1 MGESTSTQ
9 VLRDLEISLRTNH
22 IEWVKE
28 FLDDQNQGLDAL
40 VDYLSF
46 RLQMMRYEQQI
57 QDEIDDSQ
65 ERIANHQLSNS
76 TGNINNNSHSTSQNR
91 LTMISTTTRP
101 ELNEML
107 SSPSTKRRSR
117 HIQKLNMGSTTDDIH
132 VGIMCL
138 RAIMNNKYGFNMVIQ
153 HREAINVIALS
164 LIHKS
169 LRTKA
174 LVLELLA
181 AICLVKGGH
190 EIILCAFDNFK
201 KATGETKRFETLL
214 DMFINYEVFKVD
226 FMVACMQFMNIVV
239 HSVEDIN
246 YRVHLQYEFTALG
259 LDDYLE
265 KLRLTESEE
274 LQVQISAYLDNVF
287 DVSALMEDSITKT
300 AALER
305 INELEDDLGRASDRI
320 AEIERETAFNM
331 ANLQTDL
338 QRIRMERDDALQK
351 QRLFDDEVSTL
362 KKIVQKHEQESKS
375 RESMLVELENFSKT
389 LPKGTSWQDVSH
401 LLAKGGKLSD
411 ISPNHES
418 KSNNEVKV
426 NPSPVAPAPPPPPLP
441 NVSKSPPNAPPG
453 NFIFQLGNVAFSTT
467 VSSSFSAPPKP
478 NSNIPPPPM
487 PGMMQAPSGA
497 MTIKRKVQ
505 TKYKLPTLNWV
516 ALKPN
521 QVRGTI
527 FNELDDEKLHKTID
541 FADFEE
547 KFKIGMGISA
557 LASSEIDGL
566 GRDFSSKRFKKPE
579 NISLLEHTRL
589 RNIGES

>member
-57 QDEIDDSQ
+57 QDSCFDDSQ
-65 ERIANHQLSNS
+65 ERISSQHLSSS
-76 TGNINNNSHSTSQNR
+76 TGNINNNTSSSQNR
-91 LTMISTTTRP
+91 LTMISTTNRP

-117 HIQKLNMGSTTDDIH
+117 HIQKLNMGTTTDDIH

-153 HREAINVIALS
+153 HREAINCIALS

-201 KATGETKRFETLL
+201 KITGETKRFETLL
-214 DMFINYEVFKVD
+214 DMFVNYEIFKVD

-300 AALER
+300 AALEK

-320 AEIERETAFNM
+320 AEIERDTAFNI
-331 ANLQTDL
+331 ANLQTEL
-338 QRIRMERDDALQK
+338 QRIRLERDELLQK
-351 QRLFDDEVSTL
+351 QRIFDDEVSRL
-362 KKIVQKHEQESKS
+362 KMAVQKHEQESKS
-375 RESMLVELENFSKT
+375 RESMLLELENFSKT
-389 LPKGTSWQDVSH
+389 LPKGTSWQDVSNIF
-401 LLAKGGKLSD
+401 ANGGSLKN
-411 ISPNHES
+411 IKTTTQEK
-418 KSNNEVKV
+418 KSTDEVKV
-426 NPSPVAPAPPPPPLP
+426 NPSPVTAPAPPPPP
-441 NVSKSPPNAPPG
+441 PPDSMSNAPP
-453 NFIFQLGNVAFSTT
+453 
-467 VSSSFSAPPKP
+467 
-478 NSNIPPPPM
+478 
-487 PGMMQAPSGA
+487 
-497 MTIKRKVQ
+497 RK
-505 TKYKLPTLNWV
+505 LLLNYY
-516 ALKPN
+516 
-521 QVRGTI
+521 
-527 FNELDDEKLHKTID
+527 
-541 FADFEE
+541 
-547 KFKIGMGISA
+547 
-557 LASSEIDGL
+557 
-566 GRDFSSKRFKKPE
+566 
-579 NISLLEHTRL
+579 
-589 RNIGES
+589 

>member
-1 MGESTSTQ
+1 
-9 VLRDLEISLRTNH
+9 
-22 IEWVKE
+22 
-28 FLDDQNQGLDAL
+28 
-40 VDYLSF
+40 
-46 RLQMMRYEQQI
+46 
-57 QDEIDDSQ
+57 
-65 ERIANHQLSNS
+65 
-76 TGNINNNSHSTSQNR
+76 
-91 LTMISTTTRP
+91 
-101 ELNEML
+101 
-107 SSPSTKRRSR
+107 
-117 HIQKLNMGSTTDDIH
+117 
-132 VGIMCL
+132 MCL

-338 QRIRMERDDALQK
+338 QRIRMERDEALQQ

-389 LPKGTSWQDVSH
+389 LPKGTSWQDVSQ

-411 ISPNHES
+411 ISPSHES
-418 KSNNEVKV
+418 KTSNEVKE
-426 NPSPVAPAPPPPPLP
+426 NPSPAAPAPPPPPLP
-441 NVSKSPPNAPPG
+441 NISKSP
-453 NFIFQLGNVAFSTT
+453 
-467 VSSSFSAPPKP
+467 
-478 NSNIPPPPM
+478 IPPP
-487 PGMMQAPSGA
+487 G
-497 MTIKRKVQ
+497 K
-505 TKYKLPTLNWV
+505 
-516 ALKPN
+516 
-521 QVRGTI
+521 
-527 FNELDDEKLHKTID
+527 FN
-541 FADFEE
+541 
-547 KFKIGMGISA
+547 
-557 LASSEIDGL
+557 SS
-566 GRDFSSKRFKKPE
+566 RP
-579 NISLLEHTRL
+579 
-589 RNIGES
+589 

>member
-1 MGESTSTQ
+1 M
-9 VLRDLEISLRTNH
+9 
-22 IEWVKE
+22 KE

-57 QDEIDDSQ
+57 QDDLEDSQ
-65 ERIANHQLSNS
+65 ERISSQQLSAS
-76 TGNINNNSHSTSQNR
+76 TGNINNNTHSTSHNR
-91 LTMISTTTRP
+91 LTLLSTSTRP

-153 HREAINVIALS
+153 HREAINCIALS

-201 KATGETKRFETLL
+201 KVTGETKRFETLL

-320 AEIERETAFNM
+320 AEIEREAAFNI
-331 ANLQTDL
+331 ANLQTEL
-338 QRIRMERDDALQK
+338 QRIRQERDELLQQ
-351 QRLFDDEVSTL
+351 QRVFDDEVSTL
-362 KKIVQKHEQESKS
+362 KKMVQKHEQESKS
-375 RESMLVELENFSKT
+375 RESMLLELENFSKT
-389 LPKGTSWQDVSH
+389 LPKGTSWQDVSN
-401 LLAKGGKLSD
+401 LLAKGGKLTD
-411 ISPNHES
+411 ISPNHVS
-418 KSNNEVKV
+418 KSNDAVKE
-426 NPSPVAPAPPPPPLP
+426 NPSPAAPAPPPPPLP
-441 NVSKSPPNAPPG
+441 NVSKSPPLAPPG
-453 NFIFQLGNVAFSTT
+453 N
-467 VSSSFSAPPKP
+467 
-478 NSNIPPPPM
+478 
-487 PGMMQAPSGA
+487 
-497 MTIKRKVQ
+497 
-505 TKYKLPTLNWV
+505 
-516 ALKPN
+516 
-521 QVRGTI
+521 
-527 FNELDDEKLHKTID
+527 
-541 FADFEE
+541 
-547 KFKIGMGISA
+547 
-557 LASSEIDGL
+557 
-566 GRDFSSKRFKKPE
+566 
-579 NISLLEHTRL
+579 
-589 RNIGES
+589 

>member
-1 MGESTSTQ
+1 MISSAMSCDDQREYVNISIRFFQKRKIVGESTSTQ

-28 FLDDQNQGLDAL
+28 FLDDQNQGLESL

-46 RLQMMRYEQQI
+46 RLQMMRYEQHV
-57 QDEIDDSQ
+57 QDNLEDSE
-65 ERIANHQLSNS
+65 ERISDEQLNNS
-76 TGNINNNSHSTSQNR
+76 SPNINNNIHSSSHNR
-91 LTMISTTTRP
+91 LTMITPNRP

-107 SSPSTKRRSR
+107 SNPSTKRRSR

-153 HREAINVIALS
+153 HREAINCIALS

-201 KATGETKRFETLL
+201 KVIGETKRFETLL

-320 AEIERETAFNM
+320 AEIEREAAFNI
-331 ANLQTDL
+331 ANLQTEL
-338 QRIRMERDDALQK
+338 QRIRQERDELMQQ
-351 QRLFDDEVSTL
+351 QRMFDEEVNTL
-362 KKIVQKHEQESKS
+362 KTIVKKHEQESKS
-375 RESMLVELENFSKT
+375 RESMLLEIENFSKT
-389 LPKGTSWQDVSH
+389 LPKGTSWQDVTKMM
-401 LLAKGGKLSD
+401 AKGKMPDS
-411 ISPNHES
+411 SS
-418 KSNNEVKV
+418 KNEVKSEEVKV
-426 NPSPVAPAPPPPPLP
+426 NPSPVVAPAPPPLPPP
-441 NVSKSPPNAPPG
+441 FEASNAPM
-453 NFIFQLGNVAFSTT
+453 
-467 VSSSFSAPPKP
+467 
-478 NSNIPPPPM
+478 PPP
-487 PGMMQAPSGA
+487 GE
-497 MTIKRKVQ
+497 
-505 TKYKLPTLNWV
+505 TKLQISNQFLEK
-516 ALKPN
+516 KN
-521 QVRGTI
+521 QV
-527 FNELDDEKLHKTID
+527 
-541 FADFEE
+541 
-547 KFKIGMGISA
+547 
-557 LASSEIDGL
+557 
-566 GRDFSSKRFKKPE
+566 
-579 NISLLEHTRL
+579 
-589 RNIGES
+589 

>member
-1 MGESTSTQ
+1 MSRHRRKFSATWKSRCAQTTS
-9 VLRDLEISLRTNH
+9 SG
-22 IEWVKE
+22 KE

-57 QDEIDDSQ
+57 LDGLDDSQ
-65 ERIANHQLSNS
+65 ERISSQQLNTSS
-76 TGNINNNSHSTSQNR
+76 GNINNNTHSSSSR
-91 LTMISTTTRP
+91 LTVITPNRP

-153 HREAINVIALS
+153 HREAINCIALS

-201 KATGETKRFETLL
+201 KVTGETKRFETLL

-320 AEIERETAFNM
+320 AEIERETAFNI
-331 ANLQTDL
+331 ANLQTEL
-338 QRIRMERDDALQK
+338 QRIRQERDELMQQ
-351 QRLFDDEVSTL
+351 QRIFDEEVHKL
-362 KKIVQKHEQESKS
+362 KTIVKKHEQESKS
-375 RESMLVELENFSKT
+375 R
-389 LPKGTSWQDVSH
+389 
-401 LLAKGGKLSD
+401 
-411 ISPNHES
+411 
-418 KSNNEVKV
+418 KS
-426 NPSPVAPAPPPPPLP
+426 
-441 NVSKSPPNAPPG
+441 
-453 NFIFQLGNVAFSTT
+453 
-467 VSSSFSAPPKP
+467 
-478 NSNIPPPPM
+478 
-487 PGMMQAPSGA
+487 
-497 MTIKRKVQ
+497 
-505 TKYKLPTLNWV
+505 
-516 ALKPN
+516 
-521 QVRGTI
+521 
-527 FNELDDEKLHKTID
+527 
-541 FADFEE
+541 
-547 KFKIGMGISA
+547 
-557 LASSEIDGL
+557 
-566 GRDFSSKRFKKPE
+566 
-579 NISLLEHTRL
+579 
-589 RNIGES
+589 

>member
-1 MGESTSTQ
+1 VCVFYSPPSRSLSQKRKIVGESTSTQ

-46 RLQMMRYEQQI
+46 RLQMMRYEHQI
-57 QDEIDDSQ
+57 EESFDDSH
-65 ERIANHQLSNS
+65 ERINQS
-76 TGNINNNSHSTSQNR
+76 TGNINNNTNSSSLNR
-91 LTMISTTTRP
+91 LTMISAAGSYNTRP
-101 ELNEML
+101 GLNDL
-107 SSPSTKRRSR
+107 LTSPSTKRRSK
-117 HIQKLNMGSTTDDIH
+117 HIQKLNMGTTTDDIH
-132 VGIMCL
+132 VCIMCL

-153 HREAINVIALS
+153 HHEAINCIALS

-190 EIILCAFDNFK
+190 EIILSAFDNFK
-201 KATGETKRFETLL
+201 KVTGEKKRFETLL
-214 DMFINYEVFKVD
+214 DMFINFEVFKVD

-320 AEIERETAFNM
+320 AEIEREAAFNI
-331 ANLQTDL
+331 ANLQTEL
-338 QRIRMERDDALQK
+338 QRIRNERDELIQK
-351 QRLFDDEVSTL
+351 QHVFDEEVNKL
-362 KKIVQKHEQESKS
+362 KMIVQKHEQESKS
-375 RESMLVELENFSKT
+375 RESMLLELENFSKT
-389 LPKGTSWQDVSH
+389 LPKGTSWQDVSNM
-401 LLAKGGKLSD
+401 LAKGGKLSD
-411 ISPNHES
+411 MQSQVNGTS
-418 KSNNEVKV
+418 TSEVKV
-426 NPSPVAPAPPPPPLP
+426 NSSPAAPAPAPPPPPP
-441 NVSKSPPNAPPG
+441 PMASDSPIPPG
-453 NFIFQLGNVAFSTT
+453 ML
-467 VSSSFSAPPKP
+467 SFSMRE
-478 NSNIPPPPM
+478 NF
-487 PGMMQAPSGA
+487 MQMFLIGILLQHLQSHN
-497 MTIKRKVQ
+497 RR
-505 TKYKLPTLNWV
+505 V
-516 ALKPN
+516 ALSFHRR
-521 QVRGTI
+521 QCRV
-527 FNELDDEKLHKTID
+527 
-541 FADFEE
+541 
-547 KFKIGMGISA
+547 
-557 LASSEIDGL
+557 
-566 GRDFSSKRFKKPE
+566 
-579 NISLLEHTRL
+579 
-589 RNIGES
+589 

>member
-57 QDEIDDSQ
+57 QEGLEDSQ
-65 ERIANHQLSNS
+65 ERISSQQLSTSN
-76 TGNINNNSHSTSQNR
+76 GNINNNTHSSSHNR
-91 LTMISTTTRP
+91 LTIISTSNRP

-153 HREAINVIALS
+153 HREAINCIALS

-201 KATGETKRFETLL
+201 KVTGETKRFETLL
-214 DMFINYEVFKVD
+214 DMFVNYEIFKVD

-331 ANLQTDL
+331 ANLQTEL
-338 QRIRMERDDALQK
+338 QRIRLERDELLQK
-351 QRLFDDEVSTL
+351 QRMFDDEVSML
-362 KKIVQKHEQESKS
+362 KMAVQKHEQEYKS
-375 RESMLVELENFSKT
+375 RESMLVEIENFSKT
-389 LPKGTSWQDVSH
+389 LPKGTSWQDVSN

-411 ISPNHES
+411 ISPKHES
-418 KSNNEVKV
+418 KSNDEVKV
-426 NPSPVAPAPPPPPLP
+426 NSSPAAPAAPAPPPPPLP
-441 NVSKSPPNAPPG
+441 DVSRSP
-453 NFIFQLGNVAFSTT
+453 
-467 VSSSFSAPPKP
+467 
-478 NSNIPPPPM
+478 IPPP
-487 PGMMQAPSGA
+487 G
-497 MTIKRKVQ
+497 K
-505 TKYKLPTLNWV
+505 
-516 ALKPN
+516 
-521 QVRGTI
+521 TI
-527 FNELDDEKLHKTID
+527 F
-541 FADFEE
+541 
-547 KFKIGMGISA
+547 
-557 LASSEIDGL
+557 
-566 GRDFSSKRFKKPE
+566 
-579 NISLLEHTRL
+579 L
-589 RNIGES
+589 R

>member
-28 FLDDQNQGLDAL
+28 FLDDQNQGLDSL

-57 QDEIDDSQ
+57 IDEQSMEFQDISDV
-65 ERIANHQLSNS
+65 QLRNS
-76 TGNINNNSHSTSQNR
+76 TGNINNNSHNTSHSR
-91 LTMISTTTRP
+91 LTLIALTTRP

-107 SSPSTKRRSR
+107 SSPSPKHRSR

-132 VGIMCL
+132 VCIMCL

-153 HREAINVIALS
+153 HREAINCIALS

-201 KATGETKRFETLL
+201 KVIGETKRFETLL

-274 LQVQISAYLDNVF
+274 LQVQISAYLDNFF

-305 INELEDDLGRASDRI
+305 ISELEDDLGRASDRI
-320 AEIERETAFNM
+320 AEIERDAAFNI
-331 ANLQTDL
+331 ANLQTEL
-338 QRIRMERDDALQK
+338 QKVRNERDEMFQK
-351 QRLFDDEVSTL
+351 QRMFDEEVQKL
-362 KKIVQKHEQESKS
+362 KMTVQKHEQESKS
-375 RESMLVELENFSKT
+375 RESILIEFENFSKT
-389 LPKGTSWQDVSH
+389 LPKGTSWQDVLKS
-401 LLAKGGKLSD
+401 GKLNE
-411 ISPNHES
+411 ISPNHENYS
-418 KSNNEVKV
+418 KSINDSVKNNSS
-426 NPSPVAPAPPPPPLP
+426 PSVTPAAAPPPPP
-441 NVSKSPPNAPPG
+441 PPMPAADSMAQNIPAAPPG
-453 NFIFQLGNVAFSTT
+453 MTRVNFHFIVIF
-467 VSSSFSAPPKP
+467 
-478 NSNIPPPPM
+478 
-487 PGMMQAPSGA
+487 
-497 MTIKRKVQ
+497 
-505 TKYKLPTLNWV
+505 
-516 ALKPN
+516 
-521 QVRGTI
+521 
-527 FNELDDEKLHKTID
+527 
-541 FADFEE
+541 
-547 KFKIGMGISA
+547 
-557 LASSEIDGL
+557 
-566 GRDFSSKRFKKPE
+566 
-579 NISLLEHTRL
+579 SL
-589 RNIGES
+589 